1 MPELRINPDKVCEL
15 IDAAQE
21 VAGLEPSTAGDAT
34 STGDDSAL
42 ETLVEPEEGEGMD
55 PRRVEMIEVIA
66 GLNAAEQTDFL
77 ALIMLGR
84 GDYDIDEWDEAVIAA
99 RDAID
104 DRSADFMI
112 GDPALP
118 AYLRE
123 ALDAFGKSCPD
134 L

>member
-15 IDAAQE
+15 VE
-21 VAGLEPSTAGDAT
+21 MGRELAGLEPSTADDPRID
-34 STGDDSAL
+34 TGDDSPL
-42 ETLVEPEEGEGMD
+42 QDMIEPEEGMD
-55 PRRVEMIEVIA
+55 PRRVEMVEYVA
-66 GLNAAEQTDFL
+66 SLNAEEQTHLL
-77 ALIMLGR
+77 ALIALGR
-84 GDYDIDEWDEAVIAA
+84 GDYDIDEWHDALIAA

-123 ALDAFGKSCPD
+123 ALDAFGKSCD
-134 L
+134 